1 MNLRKEVREGD
12 ATNMHAMRREAR
24 DGREETGRLQA
35 AVVTR
40 RERCACRGTKLGQR
54 GGGGT

>member
-12 ATNMHAMRREAR
+12 ATNMQAMRREAR
-24 DGREETGRLQA
+24 DGSEETGRLQA

-40 RERCACRGTKLGQR
+40 RERCAHRGH
-54 GGGGT
+54 